1 MASFILTHDVNGEI
15 KGLNEFEGVH
25 PPVAPVFYSFRVMVG
40 MGVLMLGTAW
50 AGAFY
55 LYRQNKLPDWLNKVF
70 IGMSFSGWIATL
82 AGWYVT
88 EVGRQPYLVSGVLTT
103 RDAVTGLPPANIALT
118 FTLYAALYIALLIAY
133 MGTLTLMCRKAVAIE
148 EITQEEKNK
157 AQRVR
162 FNPVQ
167 TN

>member
-1 MASFILTHDVNGEI
+1 MCIRD
-15 KGLNEFEGVH
+15 
-25 PPVAPVFYSFRVMVG
+25 R
-40 MGVLMLGTAW
+40 
-50 AGAFY
+50 
-55 LYRQNKLPDWLNKVF
+55 
-70 IGMSFSGWIATL
+70 
-82 AGWYVT
+82 
-88 EVGRQPYLVSGVLTT
+88 LTT